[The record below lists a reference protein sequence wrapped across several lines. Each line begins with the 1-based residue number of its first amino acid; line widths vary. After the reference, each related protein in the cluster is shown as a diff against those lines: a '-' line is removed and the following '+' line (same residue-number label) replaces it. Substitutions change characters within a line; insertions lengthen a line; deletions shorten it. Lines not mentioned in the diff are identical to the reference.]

1 MVISIKWNCSKIQ
14 IVVQIWNSK
23 LNGFAKYVIIHY
35 SYCFAAFSYF
45 PSQGSNAGKGGIPST
60 MHHIW
65 TLLWIWWMLWFPL
78 VYLKELSLSLKKL
91 KSKTIPESKNTAV
104 IAGLLICYWLF
115 SQSDQGYTNMWE
127 LYSHWHSS
135 PKECWW
141 VFANTLSEKLPW
153 GWGNKKNY

>member
-1 MVISIKWNCSKIQ
+1 MVLLSMWLFITLIVSLPSLISHPKGVMQAREAFQARYITFEHFFGFDGCSGFHQ
-14 IVVQIWNSK
+14 FIWRN
-23 LNGFAKYVIIHY
+23 
-35 SYCFAAFSYF
+35 
-45 PSQGSNAGKGGIPST
+45 
-60 MHHIW
+60 
-65 TLLWIWWMLWFPL
+65 
-78 VYLKELSLSLKKL
+78 YLSVWKKL

-153 GWGNKKNY
+153 WGTKKMGKNN